1 MTALLDRP
9 WTHKES
15 LFLAQSHEQ
24 CGLPWCASQL
34 RRTVEDCVARLKELG
49 VAEGPEWID
58 IGTAGRL
65 ASCSGSTI
73 RALAVAGTIE
83 GRKTRIGRWE
93 VKRGDVLA
101 YAAEHQ
107 RVTEESGLE
116 VAKGYVRPKRSHKKL
131 KDVPVRL
138 VEAREGGSAE
148 KMSAPKQGDASEGIL
163 EAKNGMSPET
173 PAGYITVEEYAE
185 AAGVSRKIAMRR
197 CWEGRVSCVK
207 HGRKWLVSETEAVI
221 AKPREER
228 EPDRCVSRRALG
240 EMSRLDILRA
250 LASGAMV
257 GGLRG

>member
-1 MTALLDRP
+1 MLDRP
-9 WTHKES
+9 WTHRES

-73 RALAVAGTIE
+73 RAMAVAGTI
-83 GRKTRIGRWE
+83 GARKTRIGRWE
-93 VKRGDVLA
+93 VKREDVLA

-131 KDVPVRL
+131 KDAPVRP
-138 VEAREGGSAE
+138 VEAKEGDSAE
-148 KMSAPKQGDASEGIL
+148 IPAPKQADASEGIL
-163 EAKNGMSPET
+163 EARKAKSPEK
-173 PAGYITVEEYAE
+173 PAGYISVEEYAE
-185 AAGVSRKIAMRR
+185 AAEITRSAALRR

-228 EPDRCVSRRALG
+228 EPDRCVSRKALG

-257 GGLRG
+257 GGIRG

>member
-1 MTALLDRP
+1 MLSRP
-9 WTHKES
+9 WTHRES
-15 LFLAQSHEQ
+15 LLLSQSHEQ

-73 RALAVAGTIE
+73 RALAVAGTI
-83 GRKTRIGRWE
+83 GARKTRIGRWE
-93 VKRGDVLA
+93 VRREDVLA

-116 VAKGYVRPKRSHKKL
+116 VAKGYKRKRKKPAMPKNAPERPVDEKKG
-131 KDVPVRL
+131 V
-138 VEAREGGSAE
+138 SAG
-148 KMSAPKQGDASEGIL
+148 KHMPKQGDASEGIL
-163 EAKNGMSPET
+163 GAKKGMSLER
-173 PAGYITVEEYAE
+173 PAGYISVEEYAE
-185 AAGVSRKIAMRR
+185 AAEITRGAALRR

-221 AKPREER
+221 AKPREDKP

-257 GGLRG
+257 GGIRG

>member
-1 MTALLDRP
+1 MLSRP
-9 WTHKES
+9 WTHRES
-15 LFLAQSHEQ
+15 LLLAQSHEQ

-49 VAEGPEWID
+49 VAEGAEWID

-73 RALAVAGTIE
+73 RAMAVAGSI
-83 GRKTRIGRWE
+83 GARKTRIGRWE
-93 VKRGDVLA
+93 VKREDVLA

-116 VAKGYVRPKRSHKKL
+116 VAKGYVRPKRTRKTPKTTS
-131 KDVPVRL
+131 VRL
-138 VEAREGGSAE
+138 VEAKEGGSAE
-148 KMSAPKQGDASEGIL
+148 TSAPMQGNASEGIL
-163 EAKNGMSPET
+163 EAGKAKSPER
-173 PAGYITVEEYAE
+173 PAGYISVEEYAE
-185 AAGVSRKIAMRR
+185 AAEITRSAALRR
-197 CWEGRVSCVK
+197 CWEGRVSCLK

-228 EPDRCVSRRALG
+228 EPDRCVSRRVLG

-257 GGLRG
+257 GGIRG

>member
-1 MTALLDRP
+1 MLSRP

-15 LFLAQSHEQ
+15 LFLTQSHEQ

-34 RRTVEDCVARLKELG
+34 RRTVEDCVARLKDLG

-73 RALAVAGTIE
+73 RALAVAGSI
-83 GRKTRIGRWE
+83 GARKTRIGRWE
-93 VKRGDVLA
+93 VRREDVLA

-116 VAKGYVRPKRSHKKL
+116 VARGYKRKHKKSAMP
-131 KDVPVRL
+131 KNASERPVDEKES
-138 VEAREGGSAE
+138 VSAG
-148 KMSAPKQGDASEGIL
+148 KPMPKQGNASEGIL
-163 EAKNGMSPET
+163 EAKKSMSPET

-197 CWEGRVSCVK
+197 CWDGKISC
-207 HGRKWLVSETEAVI
+207 RKQGKKWFVSETEAVI
-221 AKPREER
+221 AKPREAKP
-228 EPDRCVSRRALG
+228 EPDRYVGSRSLG
-240 EMSRLDILRA
+240 KMSRLDILKA
-250 LASGAMV
+250 LASGAIV
-257 GGLRG
+257 GGLSRG